1 MMRGPRLL
9 FPSYF
14 QQYTGTYTSY
24 KGEITTART
33 ELIGRTHPLGASVA
47 YATVEISK
55 PPLDLTVL
63 YKRHALQEKKEHW
76 KITLVATEVI

>member
-33 ELIGRTHPLGASVA
+33 KFDRLDTSLGVSVA
-47 YATVEISK
+47 CATVGISK

-76 KITLVATEVI
+76 KTTLVAREVI

>member
-1 MMRGPRLL
+1 MMRGPWF

-14 QQYTGTYTSY
+14 PQYTGTYTSY

-33 ELIGRTHPLGASVA
+33 EFDRLDTSLGVSMA

-55 PPLDLTVL
+55 PPLNLTVL

-76 KITLVATEVI
+76 KSHL